1 MLPKASPNPNSLM
14 IMMRRRAVTAM
25 MLIALV
31 CATTGAEAR
40 IPARKQ
46 MQEGCVKTGGQWREL
61 AAECDHM
68 HPRSWQKLNREQQQN
83 CMAAFHEPCECGKG
97 KRFVYMEK
105 IGCEESR
112 FPSDQ

>member
-1 MLPKASPNPNSLM
+1 MCRKASPNPNFLM
-14 IMMRRRAVTAM
+14 IMIHKQRVIT
-25 MLIALV
+25 IALV
-31 CATTGAEAR
+31 ALALAATSAEAR

-46 MQEGCVKTGGQWREL
+46 MQEGCIKTGGQWREL

-68 HPRSWQKLNREQQQN
+68 HPRSWQKLTREQQQN